1 MRFRTLLNLKQILIE
16 RRRNTFAAV
25 ALCASIMLF
34 TPFSR
39 AGLSFQAS
47 TQGGLKAQT
56 AISVSPTLSPKET
69 RAARI
74 DADTEK
80 LVQLAEGLK
89 LELAKSRNDTLS
101 LQVIKKAKEVEKLA
115 KSLKER
121 LKHE

>member
-80 LVQLAEGLK
+80 LVQLAEELK